1 MARNKFRCQKC
12 RKLGALEHFLKFR
25 GRKSARSCGAKHM
38 SKSKV
43 EKTGKHFLK
52 FRCRKS
58 ARQSEC
64 QKVVQACGVFR
75 ILASKCASR
84 PNGVHFFDI
93 STSRNGPGLVCFVH
107 FDLEMCFVTQQRA
120 LFGHLNFKKCSE
132 PVSFSHF

>member
-1 MARNKFRCQKC
+1 MHAVV
-12 RKLGALEHFLKFR
+12 
-25 GRKSARSCGAKHM
+25 ARSTCR
-38 SKSKV
+38 SQ
-43 EKTGKHFLK
+43 TGKHFLK

-120 LFGHLNFKKCSE
+120 LFGHLNVKKCSE